1 MSKFCSNCGNEVAD
15 EAEICPKCGVSVSQN
30 TAVSN
35 NNNGTSNGMAT
46 AGFILSFFVP
56 LLGLIFSIL
65 GLKKVKE
72 TNKGKGLSTA
82 GIIISSIALFITL
95 ISIII
100 FSVAYNE
107 VKDEY
112 NYSDGYYYNYYD

>member
-15 EAEICPKCGVSVSQN
+15 EAVICPKCGVSVSQN

-72 TNKGKGLSTA
+72 TSAGKGLATA

-95 ISIII
+95 IMIIV
-100 FSVAYNE
+100 SVATFNGI
-107 VKDEY
+107 KDSY
-112 NYSDGYYYNYYD
+112 YDSSYYYNYYD

>member
-1 MSKFCSNCGNEVAD
+1 MAKFCSNGGNELAE
-15 EAEICPKCGVSVSQN
+15 EAVICPKCGVSTGQN
-30 TAVSN
+30 AVAGN
-35 NNNGTSNGMAT
+35 NNNTSNGMAT

-72 TNKGKGLSTA
+72 TNTGKGLSTA

-95 ISIII
+95 VVTII
-100 FSVAYNE
+100 FVIAFNTAI
-107 VKDEY
+107 DESS
-112 NYSDGYYYNYYD
+112 YSNGYYYNYYD

>member
-1 MSKFCSNCGNEVAD
+1 MSKFCSNCGNEVVE
-15 EAEICPKCGVSVSQN
+15 EAVICPKCGASVSQKN
-30 TAVSN
+30 QNVSPKGN
-35 NNNGTSNGMAT
+35 NSNGMAT

-72 TNKGKGLSTA
+72 TNTGKGLSTA

-95 ISIII
+95 ISVII
-100 FSVAYNE
+100 FSVAFTE
-107 VKDEY
+107 AIDES
-112 NYSDGYYYNYYD
+112 NYSNEYYYNYYD

>member
-1 MSKFCSNCGNEVAD
+1 MSKFCSNCGNEVVD
-15 EAEICPKCGVSVSQN
+15 EAVICTKCGVSVSQN

-72 TNKGKGLSTA
+72 TNKGKGLSIA

-95 ISIII
+95 ISVIIA
-100 FSVAYNE
+100 SVAYNE

>member
-1 MSKFCSNCGNEVAD
+1 MSKFCSNCGNEVVD
-15 EAEICPKCGVSVSQN
+15 EAVICPKCGVSVNQKNQN
-30 TAVSN
+30 VSPKSN
-35 NNNGTSNGMAT
+35 NSNGMAT
-46 AGFILSFFVP
+46 AGFVLSFFVP

-72 TNKGKGLSTA
+72 TNTGKGLSTA

-95 ISIII
+95 ISVIIV
-100 FSVAYNE
+100 SVAYNE

-112 NYSDGYYYNYYD
+112 NYSNGYYYNYYD

>member
-1 MSKFCSNCGNEVAD
+1 MSKFCSNCGNELVD
-15 EAEICPKCGVSVSQN
+15 EAVICPKCGVSASQN

-46 AGFILSFFVP
+46 AGFILSFFIP

-72 TNKGKGLSTA
+72 TNTGKGLSTA

-95 ISIII
+95 IITVVFVIA
-100 FSVAYNE
+100 VNE
-107 VKDEY
+107 TIDEPT
-112 NYSDGYYYNYYD
+112 YSNGYYYNYYD

>member
-15 EAEICPKCGVSVSQN
+15 EAVICPKCGVSVNQKNQN
-30 TAVSN
+30 VSPKGN
-35 NNNGTSNGMAT
+35 NSNGMAT
-46 AGFILSFFVP
+46 AGFVLSFFVP

-72 TNKGKGLSTA
+72 TNTGKGLSTA

-95 ISIII
+95 ISVIIV
-100 FSVAYNE
+100 SAAYNE

-112 NYSDGYYYNYYD
+112 NYSNGYYYNYYD

>member
-1 MSKFCSNCGNEVAD
+1 MSKFCSNCGNEVVD
-15 EAEICPKCGVSVSQN
+15 EAVICPKCGVSTGQN

-46 AGFILSFFVP
+46 AGFVLSFFVP

-72 TNKGKGLSTA
+72 TSAGKGLATA

-95 ISIII
+95 IMIIV
-100 FSVAYNE
+100 SVATFNGI
-107 VKDEY
+107 KDSY
-112 NYSDGYYYNYYD
+112 YDSSYYYNYYD

>member
-15 EAEICPKCGVSVSQN
+15 EAVICPKCGVSVSQN

-72 TNKGKGLSTA
+72 TNKGKGLSIA

-95 ISIII
+95 ISVIIA
-100 FSVAYNE
+100 SVAYNE

>member
-1 MSKFCSNCGNEVAD
+1 
-15 EAEICPKCGVSVSQN
+15 
-30 TAVSN
+30 
-35 NNNGTSNGMAT
+35 MAT

-72 TNKGKGLSTA
+72 TNKGKGLSIA
-82 GIIISSIALFITL
+82 GIIISSIALLITL
-95 ISIII
+95 ISVIIA
-100 FSVAYNE
+100 SVAYNE

-112 NYSDGYYYNYYD
+112 NYSNGYYYNYYD